1 MPDFQV
7 LGIASVVC
15 IILWLWK
22 EDYRKRNEILE
33 DRAITAEKHADRA
46 VQLMEDVLG
55 FAGDLVRKMQP

>member
-33 DRAITAEKHADRA
+33 DRAATDREHADRA